1 MKWIAAILHVAVAN
15 LVPLWGFTQASW
27 SAGTT
32 MALYWV
38 QTLIGSPLVAIII
51 VFHRRLT
58 RKQGHYAGTT
68 TTRDSTG
75 STTVRRSTFL
85 ETFLWMSVPFT
96 IAHGVFLGFLLGLV
110 WKSSESAVDFDDL
123 RTGVI
128 ATLNVMAFGF
138 AIDFIGLARRPFS
151 WIELRAG
158 SVLQR
163 TLVIHLAI
171 IFGMGLAALTG
182 RDAAA
187 FFGVFLALKLLMDF
201 LAELPPADPKEPPA
215 WLTRIAN
222 RIGDKSKGDF
232 ADVWREERA
241 KQKRNAEL
249 AEQPLSEAELAAF
262 RRG

>member
-1 MKWIAAILHVAVAN
+1 MKWIAALLHVTVAN

-38 QTLIGSPLVAIII
+38 QTLIGIPLVAILV

-75 STTVRRSTFL
+75 STTTRRSTFL

-96 IAHGVFLGFLLGLV
+96 IAHGVFLAVLLGLI
-110 WKSSESAVDFDDL
+110 WKSSESAVDPADL
-123 RTGVI
+123 RTGII
-128 ATLNVMAFGF
+128 ATLNIMALGF
-138 AIDFIGLARRPFS
+138 AIDFIGLGRRPFS

-182 RDAAA
+182 KDAAA
-187 FFGVFLALKLLMDF
+187 FFGVFLALKLLMDL
-201 LAELPPADPKEPPA
+201 LAEMPPSDPKEPPA
-215 WLTRIAN
+215 WLTRLMN
-222 RIGDKSKGDF
+222 KMGEKGKGDF
-232 ADVWREERA
+232 AEEWRKERA
-241 KQKRNAEL
+241 ERLRKAEI
-249 AEQPLSEAELAAF
+249 AEKPIDEAELAAF
-262 RRG
+262 RR